1 MNTCHIKFVAFIYIT
16 CANKTCHHRCRVLRG
31 GGGGAEGARA
41 PREILLR
48 GSALLEI
55 LRNFLQS
62 NAVTSNYT

>member
-1 MNTCHIKFVAFIYIT
+1 MCTWPIKLVTIGVEYW
-16 CANKTCHHRCRVLRG
+16 G